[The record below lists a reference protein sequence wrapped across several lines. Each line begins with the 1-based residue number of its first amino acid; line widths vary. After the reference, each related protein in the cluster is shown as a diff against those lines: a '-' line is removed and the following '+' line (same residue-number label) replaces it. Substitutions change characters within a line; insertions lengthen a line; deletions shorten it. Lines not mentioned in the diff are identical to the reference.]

1 MMRVFLRWVCILQFT
16 PNSRPEM
23 KPFSGYNV
31 NYEYHRCWLLPY
43 MRTDPFPRRGNEERR
58 RVPKVSHAYAR
69 TSDPVRE
76 VYTRVCRCHNNTL
89 SSSRRS
95 RTAQALLACIQL
107 RRPPKPATWTWPPP
121 PVRPPT
127 SRPKFLSHLVIS
139 RPIPLSWASDDDDL
153 VYADLMMIDGRW
165 IALLAKGFMRSVVRS
180 RGCWRRWRH
189 HWRSTN

>member
-76 VYTRVCRCHNNTL
+76 VYTRVCRCHNYTL

-95 RTAQALLACIQL
+95 RTAQPLLACIQF

-127 SRPKFLSHLVIS
+127 SRPEFLSHLVIS
-139 RPIPLSWASDDDDL
+139 RPIHLSWASDDDDSHCLPKDFCCHSSDL
-153 VYADLMMIDGRW
+153 VDVDGVGAITEDRQRK
-165 IALLAKGFMRSVVRS
+165 AKGLFASETS
-180 RGCWRRWRH
+180 
-189 HWRSTN
+189 ST